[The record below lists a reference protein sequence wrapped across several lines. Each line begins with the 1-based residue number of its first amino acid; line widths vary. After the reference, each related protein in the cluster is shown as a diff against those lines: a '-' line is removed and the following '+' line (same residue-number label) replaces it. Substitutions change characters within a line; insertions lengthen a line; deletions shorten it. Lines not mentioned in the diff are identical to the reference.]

1 MYPKRFYDELKESQA
16 HALFTVPLPWPQ
28 IDILMTRLI
37 CQTYLQENGIAQGDR
52 LSMASSVELRLPLVD
67 YRLVE
72 TVIGLRKTTPDYRFQ
87 PKLWLRKALNA
98 VVPDWVINRPK
109 RGFAPPLRQWHK
121 AIFAGHGAN
130 LQDGF
135 LVANGILRAESAA
148 LLSKGPYPA
157 EAGAPISFKA
167 LTLELWC
174 RSLAARSE
182 PGPSESRE
190 MCGTVQSLR

>member
-1 MYPKRFYDELKESQA
+1 ML
-16 HALFTVPLPWPQ
+16 L
-28 IDILMTRLI
+28 TRLI

-72 TVIGLRKTTPDYRFQ
+72 TVIGLRKTIPDHRFH
-87 PKLWLRKALNA
+87 PKLWLREALKAM
-98 VVPDWVINRPK
+98 VPEWVINRPK
-109 RGFAPPLRQWHK
+109 RGFTPPLHQWHK
-121 AIFAGHGAN
+121 AIFAAHGAKLN
-130 LQDGF
+130 DGF
-135 LVANGILRAESAA
+135 LVSRGVLRSQSGT

-174 RSLAARSE
+174 RSLLAAETRWSE
-182 PGPSESRE
+182 ARE
-190 MCGTVQSLR
+190 MSETVQISR